1 MENLIE
7 LWQKVVTNLS
17 MSAET
22 YNLWISPLKPTSL
35 EDDVLTIAV
44 PNFYFS
50 QWIEANQKE
59 KMESLLT
66 EIRGQRTALAL
77 QIHTDIITPN
87 GQSNASFTSQ
97 TENIPQAQQNNQYQ
111 NGSPNS
117 SANASGNGIAANQ
130 NSKQFSNRY
139 TFDKFVVGASNRF
152 AHGCC
157 EAVAKMPGSQFNP
170 LFIYGGVG
178 LGKTHLLQ
186 AIGNYIFQNNPTARV
201 LYVTSEKFTSDF
213 IESLRSSTV
222 LSFKEKYRNLDC
234 LFIDDIQFLI
244 GKEASQEEFF
254 HIFNILFES
263 RKQIVLTSDR
273 PPKELEKVEERL
285 ISRFEWGVIA
295 DIQPP
300 DLETR
305 IAILRKKAEDE
316 KMFIPDDVILYIA
329 TQIKSNIR
337 ELEGSLLRI
346 SAFSAVTNT
355 TLTLDS
361 VQTILRDIVKPVN
374 YVRIT
379 MDKIKKVVAAEYNMD
394 VKDMASKRRTDA
406 IAFPRQIAMYLSRTM
421 SDEYSTTEIGTSF
434 GGRDHTTVMH
444 ACTKIKDK
452 MSSDPY
458 FNAKL
463 NTIIKKIKE
472 SSSD

>member
-1 MENLIE
+1 METNVAE
-7 LWQKVVTNLS
+7 LWNKVVNNLS
-17 MSAET
+17 MSTET
-22 YNLWISPLKPTSL
+22 FNLWIAPLRPLSL
-35 EDDVLTIAV
+35 ENNVFTLIV
-44 PNFYFS
+44 PNIYFS
-50 QWIEANQKE
+50 QWIEENQKD
-59 KMESLLT
+59 KIESLLT
-66 EIRGQRTALAL
+66 EILEKKTTLLL
-77 QIHTDIITPN
+77 QSQQDTNQVSTTTETESSPKELSELHQNSTPN
-87 GQSNASFTSQ
+87 
-97 TENIPQAQQNNQYQ
+97 
-111 NGSPNS
+111 
-117 SANASGNGIAANQ
+117 
-130 NSKQFSNRY
+130 QFSTKY
-139 TFDKFVVGASNRF
+139 LFDKFVVGASNRF

-157 EAVAKMPGSQFNP
+157 EAVAKNPGTQFNP

-186 AIGNYIFQNNPTARV
+186 AIGNYIRQNNPSASV

-213 IESLRSSTV
+213 IESIRSSTIMT
-222 LSFKEKYRNLDC
+222 FKNKYRNLDC

-254 HIFNILFES
+254 HIFNSLFES

-316 KMFIPDDVILYIA
+316 NMFVPDDVILYIA

-361 VQTILRDIVKPVN
+361 VQTILKDIVKPIN

-379 MDKIKKVVAAEYNMD
+379 MDKIKKYVAAEYNMD
-394 VKDMASKRRTDA
+394 VKDMHSKRRTDA
-406 IAFPRQIAMYLSRTM
+406 IAFPRQIAMYLSRTLT
-421 SDEYSTTEIGTSF
+421 DEYSTTEIGTCF

-444 ACTKIKDK
+444 ACNKIKEK
-452 MSSDPY
+452 MSIDPY

-463 NTIIKKIKE
+463 NTIIKKIKSTDDE
-472 SSSD
+472 